1 MHRQLLTPKGVRD
14 YLPEEATW
22 RRELENKINQVFT
35 SYGYQEVVTPTVE
48 YVGIFTPS
56 NAANDAQTY
65 RFVDREGQILALRPD
80 MTTPIARVVAS
91 RLQNQP
97 LPLRLCYFGNL
108 FRYEDPQAGRQREFT
123 QAGLE
128 LLGSNNSAADAEVVI
143 LACKC
148 LAAVGVRDFRIDIG
162 HVGFVRTLLSMAGFL
177 PETEERV
184 KEALVHKDL
193 VALEQLVTEQVSDP
207 KLKEVML
214 EIMEYRG
221 GPEVLEKAQSAWPNL
236 SIPALT
242 ELSAVFQRVK
252 SAGLENYVI
261 IDLSMVKEMDYY
273 TGIILEGYSRELGY
287 YLCSGGRYDGLL
299 GEFGYDI
306 PATGFALGLDRVLL
320 VLERQGFGGWK
331 ERPKFIVDF
340 PGADYSENIEWV
352 ERWRSAGAIVV
363 DGFDTEYSSQHC
375 DAYLQ
380 FTKDGRVI
388 YRDNVSERIIDP
400 NEILS
405 ELITRSQNS

>member
-14 YLPEEATW
+14 FLPEEAAW
-22 RRELENKINQVFT
+22 RRELENKIHQVFT

-48 YVGIFTPS
+48 HVGIFTPS
-56 NAANDAQTY
+56 NTTDDAQTY

-91 RLQNQP
+91 RLQNEH

-123 QAGLE
+123 QAGVE
-128 LLGSNNSAADAEVVI
+128 LLGSGNAAADAEVVI
-143 LACKC
+143 LACRC

-193 VALEQLVTEQVSDP
+193 VALEQLVAEEVSDP

-214 EIMEYRG
+214 EIMDYRG
-221 GPEVLEKAQSAWPNL
+221 GPEILEKAQSAWPKLN
-236 SIPALT
+236 IPALT
-242 ELSAVFQRVK
+242 ELSAVYQRVK
-252 SAGLENYVI
+252 SAGLANYVT

-320 VLERQGFGGWK
+320 VLERQGYDGWE
-331 ERPKFIVDF
+331 ERPKFIVKFSGD
-340 PGADYSENIEWV
+340 DHCEYVKWV
-352 ERWRSAGAIVV
+352 ECWRDAGAIVV
-363 DGFDTEYSSQHC
+363 DDLDSDNKTQPRCVCLE
-375 DAYLQ
+375 
-380 FTKDGRVI
+380 FTTDGHVL
-388 YRDNVSERIIDP
+388 YRDNSSERIMNP
-400 NEILS
+400 SEILS
-405 ELITRSQNS
+405 QLIE